1 MIPEGIA
8 GSRVNPESKR
18 KRPTGKAMDK
28 NVIRSAVGEEIRKLA
43 DANKQWEQVF
53 AAQKSAASLAAL
65 QDIPAFSQ
73 MQEAAKNI
81 GSVVLELRNAFQIA
95 YAEPMASFM
104 NEMRIAQVRF
114 GQWVIDNQ
122 KQIEQF
128 AKAAPRIRK
137 ALESSGEIGHLGWT
151 VTEDMEF
158 PLILHLS
165 ECSDEKAADA
175 YMLKHYES
183 TDADLLGIEERLNGV
198 DLLKPFAV
206 GLSQSFTAFRNG
218 KYALVIPFLI
228 MVLEHALRQL
238 DSPRPFP
245 STDIAKTVKKTYKRL
260 SKDERLAF
268 AMESLVSFSED
279 HYDQF
284 DSRTGS
290 DGRVRRKGIMHGLQ
304 VPPNEK
310 IQVIRL
316 YHVLDTVVQIHSLQE
331 ASPLEQHTS

>member
-1 MIPEGIA
+1 
-8 GSRVNPESKR
+8 
-18 KRPTGKAMDK
+18 MDK
-28 NVIRSAVGEEIRKLA
+28 NAIRFAVDEEIRKLV
-43 DANKQWEQVF
+43 DANKCLDQVF

-65 QDIPAFSQ
+65 SATPLLCQ
-73 MQEAAKNI
+73 MQEAAKGI
-81 GSVVLELRNAFQIA
+81 GSVVLELKNAFQLS

-104 NEMRIAQVRF
+104 EEMRLAQMRF

-122 KQIEQF
+122 KYIEQF

-165 ECSDEKAADA
+165 ECCDEKAADA

-183 TDADLLGIEERLNGV
+183 TDADLVAIEERLNGV
-198 DLLKPFAV
+198 DSLKPFAV

-238 DSPRPFP
+238 DSPRQFP
-245 STDIAKTVKKTYKRL
+245 STDIAKTVKKSYKRL

-268 AMESLVSFSED
+268 AMKSLVSFTED
-279 HYDQF
+279 HYEQF
-284 DSRTGS
+284 DSHTDS

-310 IQVIRL
+310 IQAIRL
-316 YHVLDTVVQIHSLQE
+316 YHVLDTVTQIYPLQDV
-331 ASPLEQHTS
+331 SPHKQHTS